1 MTCIS
6 SARAAVWGTE
16 PSVGFAGDYA
26 SNPALLSNIGDTA
39 ESHGAVLLDAPTT
52 YNADAWKLLLDPN
65 VRISNSQG
73 YSTIDSD
80 YEHLTARA
88 EFDTERTTLAFTGF
102 EGQDSSLYHDY
113 LSDGAEG
120 VRRDTTTA
128 DLNWD
133 HFVTERI
140 ELNVDTNAMRVLYGQ
155 AIGPAFLTD
164 YKYASFTPT
173 LAWVEHELGKF
184 TFTLNG
190 GYYASIDQSTRSA
203 SATSQVGYTRQFDP
217 LWSVSATAGYSRAY
231 DHAQVEIPQL
241 VLLPGGRIGIEFFPE
256 KLESIQN
263 STVFSFNANRQGSR
277 LLLTLA
283 ATRQLIPTGFAYLS
297 RQTGGSLTS
306 SYQLSPRWTFGTS
319 VTWTKYE
326 TPRVENE
333 AGFTYTAGYFSL
345 STTWQWTEHWTI
357 TGTASRVIERPRD
370 VSSNNFTVLISRKF
384 NRIVF

>member
-1 MTCIS
+1 MAGVS
-6 SARAAVWGTE
+6 SAHAAVWGTE
-16 PSVGFAGDYA
+16 PTLGFAGDYA
-26 SNPALLSNIGDTA
+26 SNPALLSSFTA

-52 YNADAWKLLLDPN
+52 YNADAWTLLLDPS

-80 YEHLTARA
+80 YEHLTAKT
-88 EFDTERTTLAFTGF
+88 EFDTERTKLVFTGF
-102 EGQDSSLYHDY
+102 EGQDSSLYRDY

-133 HFVTERI
+133 HFATERI

-155 AIGPAFLTD
+155 PTGPSLLTD
-164 YKYASFTPT
+164 YKYASFSPT
-173 LAWVEHELGKF
+173 LAWLEHELGKF
-184 TFTLNG
+184 SFALNG
-190 GYYASIDQSTRSA
+190 GYYASIDQPTRSA
-203 SATSQVGYTRQFDP
+203 SATAQIGYTRQIDP
-217 LWSVSATAGYSRAY
+217 LWTVSGTGGYSRAF
-231 DHAQVEIPQL
+231 DHAQVEVPEP
-241 VLLPGGRIGIEFFPE
+241 VFLPGFIGIEYVAH

-263 STVFSFNANRQGSR
+263 STVFSVNVSRQGS
-277 LLLTLA
+277 LLLMTLA
-283 ATRQLIPTGFAYLS
+283 AARQLIPTGFAYLS
-297 RQTGGSLTS
+297 RQTAASLTS

-326 TPRVENE
+326 TPRLQNE
-333 AGFTYTAGYFSL
+333 SGNSYTAGYFSL
-345 STTWQWTEHWTI
+345 LTTWQWTEHWTI

-370 VSSNNFTVLISRKF
+370 VSSNNFTILISRKF